1 MFVSCSDHFE
11 GERAELGKGELTQSL
26 SGCVEVNSVRSQVG
40 HSLSRTPQSLVSW
53 GWRKGRRVSL
63 GDWGGSENKPA
74 PERESVHVKWQML
87 TSQKQKHSD
96 GSLGACRL
104 TSTSEL

>member
-40 HSLSRTPQSLVSW
+40 HSLSRTPRSLVSW

-74 PERESVHVKWQML
+74 PETLPDLRAPSPQQL
-87 TSQKQKHSD
+87 LLQPGT
-96 GSLGACRL
+96 L
-104 TSTSEL
+104 